1 MKFNNKK
8 VFLILVGYVIWV
20 SLIYLYIAFIKAD
33 LNSFNW
39 SQEARSVIPVFSVIY
54 LIFAPIM
61 AITNK

>member
-20 SLIYLYIAFIKAD
+20 ALIYLYIAFIKAD

-39 SQEARSVIPVFSVIY
+39 SQEARSVIPFLSVLY

-61 AITNK
+61 AITIE